1 MMKNNII
8 PFPKIKCEVK
18 YDIAQELKTQ
28 RMQIEKQ
35 RESIEDQRKKILKSI
50 FE

>member
-1 MMKNNII
+1 MKNNII

-28 RMQIEKQ
+28 RIQ
-35 RESIEDQRKKILKSI
+35 IEDQRKVIETQREEILKSI

>member
-1 MMKNNII
+1 MKNNII
-8 PFPKIKCEVK
+8 PFPKANSRVV

-28 RMQIEKQ
+28 RIQIEKQ
-35 RESIEDQRKKILKSI
+35 RESIETQREKILKSI

>member
-1 MMKNNII
+1 MKNNII
-8 PFPKIKCEVK
+8 PFPKANSRVV
-18 YDIAQELKTQ
+18 YDITQELKTQ
-28 RMQIEKQ
+28 RIQIEKQ